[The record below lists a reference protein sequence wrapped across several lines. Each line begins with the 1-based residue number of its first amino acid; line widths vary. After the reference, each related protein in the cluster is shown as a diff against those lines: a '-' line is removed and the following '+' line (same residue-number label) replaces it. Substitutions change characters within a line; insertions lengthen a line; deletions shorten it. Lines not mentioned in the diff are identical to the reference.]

1 MRFGAENMNKCLTV
15 PVFTKEALIKLR
27 NFSMAQ
33 QELSKELV
41 LAQPLG
47 ICKITTYVD
56 PKSNFKNLDLT
67 WRNGKNS
74 LRTVTILTKDDLKEM
89 LSSTKLKEMNS

>member
-1 MRFGAENMNKCLTV
+1 MRCGNSELKNCLTGLA
-15 PVFTKEALIKLR
+15 FTKEAIEQLK

-33 QELSKELV
+33 QALSKELV

-56 PKSNFKNLDLT
+56 PKLNFRNLDLT
-67 WRNGKNS
+67 YVVGRNTT
-74 LRTVTILTKDDLKEM
+74 RTVTILTNDELKET
-89 LSSTKLKEMNS
+89 LCTKNLKEMNS

>member
-1 MRFGAENMNKCLTV
+1 MKAIWDTGQA
-15 PVFTKEALIKLR
+15 FTKEAISKLK

-56 PKSNFKNLDLT
+56 PKLSFKSLDIT
-67 WRNGKNS
+67 FESGKNTT
-74 LRTVTILTKDDLKEM
+74 RTVTILTNGESKE
-89 LSSTKLKEMNS
+89 T

>member
-1 MRFGAENMNKCLTV
+1 MRNCLTGL
-15 PVFTKEALIKLR
+15 VFTKEAMSKLKK
-27 NFSMAQ
+27 FSMAH

-56 PKSNFKNLDLT
+56 PKFAFKSLDLT
-67 WRNGKNS
+67 YVVGKDTT
-74 LRTVTILTKDDLKEM
+74 RTVTILTKDELKET
-89 LSSTKLKEMNS
+89 SF

>member
-1 MRFGAENMNKCLTV
+1 MNDSVWPTKQA
-15 PVFTKEALIKLR
+15 FTREAIIKLK

-33 QELSKELV
+33 LELSKELV

-56 PKSNFKNLDLT
+56 PKLGFKSLDLT
-67 WRNGKNS
+67 YASGKNTT
-74 LRTVTILTKDDLKEM
+74 RTGTILTKDDLKET
-89 LSSTKLKEMNS
+89 L

>member
-1 MRFGAENMNKCLTV
+1 MRNCLTGL
-15 PVFTKEALIKLR
+15 VFTKEALIKLK
-27 NFSMAQ
+27 NFSTAQ

-56 PKSNFKNLDLT
+56 QNLGFKNLDLT
-67 WRNGKNS
+67 YASGKNTT
-74 LRTVTILTKDDLKEM
+74 RTVTILTNDELRETM
-89 LSSTKLKEMNS
+89 

>member
-1 MRFGAENMNKCLTV
+1 MVNCLTGLA
-15 PVFTKEALIKLR
+15 FTKEAIIKLR
-27 NFSMAQ
+27 NFSMAH

-56 PKSNFKNLDLT
+56 PKFGFKSLDLT
-67 WRNGKNS
+67 YENGKNS
-74 LRTVTILTKDDLKEM
+74 TRTVTILTKDELRE
-89 LSSTKLKEMNS
+89 TG

>member
-1 MRFGAENMNKCLTV
+1 MRNCLTGLA
-15 PVFTKEALIKLR
+15 FTKEAIDKLR
-27 NFSMAQ
+27 KFSMAQ

-56 PKSNFKNLDLT
+56 QKFDFRNLDLT
-67 WRNGKNS
+67 YENGK
-74 LRTVTILTKDDLKEM
+74 LTTRTVTILTRDELKET
-89 LSSTKLKEMNS
+89 LS

>member
-1 MRFGAENMNKCLTV
+1 MIEKCLTV
-15 PVFTKEALIKLR
+15 PVFTNDCIIKLKR
-27 NFSMAQ
+27 FSMAQ

-56 PKSNFKNLDLT
+56 PEFGFKNLDLT
-67 WRNGKNS
+67 YVNGKTS
-74 LRTVTILTKDDLKEM
+74 TRTVTILTKDELKEM
-89 LSSTKLKEMNS
+89 L

>member
-1 MRFGAENMNKCLTV
+1 MKNCLTGL
-15 PVFTKEALIKLR
+15 VFTKEAIAKLR

-47 ICKITTYVD
+47 ICKITTCVD
-56 PKSNFKNLDLT
+56 QKFDFKNLDLT
-67 WRNGKNS
+67 YHVGKNTI
-74 LRTVTILTKDDLKEM
+74 RTVTILTNDELKET
-89 LSSTKLKEMNS
+89 L